1 MITLFASWIL
11 LVQET
16 TSMIFEKLELKYLCI
31 WLSRSEQDKE
41 PEAEASS
48 DVVGNGPTEEPVAD
62 GM

>member
-1 MITLFASWIL
+1 M